1 MSTLAER
8 VLSLCDAAG
17 LPRVRLSKLCG
28 LAGSH
33 LGLIVA
39 GHHASVRG
47 DLAARIAK
55 VFGCSLEWL
64 LTGEGAPPSVDAVK
78 AAVASAELPAAREP
92 EEEPSEGAA

>member
-1 MSTLAER
+1 MTTLAER
-8 VLSLCDAAG
+8 VLFLCDAAA

-55 VFGCSLEWL
+55 VFGCDLGWL
-64 LTGEGAPPSVDAVK
+64 ITGEGQAPDAAHVRASV
-78 AAVASAELPAAREP
+78 AALEPVARES
-92 EEEPSEGAA
+92 EGEEGAA

>member
-8 VLSLCDAAG
+8 VLFLCDAAA

-64 LTGEGAPPSVDAVK
+64 ITGEGQAPDAAHVRASV
-78 AAVASAELPAAREP
+78 VALEPARES
-92 EEEPSEGAA
+92 EGEEGAA